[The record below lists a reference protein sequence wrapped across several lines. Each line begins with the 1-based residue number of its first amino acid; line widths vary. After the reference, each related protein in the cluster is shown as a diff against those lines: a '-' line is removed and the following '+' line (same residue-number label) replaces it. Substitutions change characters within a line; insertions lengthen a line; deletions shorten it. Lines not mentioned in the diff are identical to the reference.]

1 MNIPKIKRRIS
12 HIFFL
17 TTLSLFFVTPVFAV
31 TADLTSA
38 DPVTNVVPVTKPMA
52 LTTPKPK
59 EADHVALESKTPEK
73 EAETPTLT
81 PTPSPTVS
89 IATPS
94 PTSTPIPTAS
104 PTAPVAPASTEGNA
118 STGGLNADVLFS
130 MSNNYRASKGMATQ
144 QTDARICSLA
154 QARAP
159 QIAAEIAEG
168 HMHSG
173 KDSHGFPYRF
183 TENIITMRSEAEA
196 FNWWV
201 NDYIHKVQIEENNT
215 HSCVACAGNACTQ
228 LFTSFQP
235 K

>member
-1 MNIPKIKRRIS
+1 MNIPKIKRRITHLFIMAS
-12 HIFFL
+12 
-17 TTLSLFFVTPVFAV
+17 LSIFFVTPVFAV
-31 TADLTSA
+31 TAEITTD
-38 DPVTNVVPVTKPMA
+38 DPVENVMPVTKPLA

-59 EADHVALESKTPEK
+59 EADQVASESSAL
-73 EAETPTLT
+73 EAETPTQ
-81 PTPSPTVS
+81 TPSPTPT
-89 IATPS
+89 IAVTPI
-94 PTSTPIPTAS
+94 PTSTPIPTAL
-104 PTAPVAPASTEGNA
+104 PTTPAPVAPASTGGNT

-130 MSNNYRASKGMATQ
+130 MSNSYRAGKGLAPF

-183 TENIITMRSEAEA
+183 IENIITMRSEAEA

-201 NDYIHKVQIEENNT
+201 NDYIHRVQIEENNT
-215 HSCVACAGNACTQ
+215 HSCVACAGNACVQ
-228 LFTSFQP
+228 HFTSFQP